1 MSTDSVTIKASI
13 DDNGDVYEDY
23 ITIVKVREGSDTI
36 NAYLTNESITIPAA
50 PDGTVSSLAGA
61 TTDIKVYVGATD
73 DTVNWTA
80 SKVDSTGVTSALS
93 NKTLTITG
101 LTADSAY
108 VDVSVSKSGNPTLTR
123 RFTLA
128 KSKTGATGATGSKG
142 ADAIT
147 INIVTDGNFQRNTIG
162 QYTPTAIKLTALKSN
177 TTDPAYWTAVD
188 SNDGVTVVPL
198 YSTGAGGTPITQ
210 GIGGTASDI
219 VYLVSPLL
227 QKSVKLTLNCAG
239 LVDTDNVLVL
249 DAGADGLSAQVTSE
263 SDVVPTASDGTG
275 YSLTGLGGSFKVYV
289 GATVQTSGVT
299 YFVYDGSSNVAQQA
313 KNGLTL
319 AMNPITGIY
328 TLSGTNWTSNTETFT
343 LRAVTSAGATL
354 DKIYTIAK
362 SRAGATG
369 ATGSTGVG
377 AKALF
382 LTGTS
387 NVFQVLKDGSNSPAS
402 ITLTAAPTGALT
414 GTATWS
420 VTSGTATLT
429 GTGNT
434 RTLTYANMS
443 TDSVTVNVSITD
455 VDGTFSDN
463 FTIIKVREGADT
475 VNAYLTNESVTLSAD
490 TGGVVGNY
498 AAATTDI
505 KVYVGAT
512 DSTSTWTATRA
523 DGPGVVSTLTGKTL
537 SVTNLTTDTGY
548 VDITVS
554 KAGYPNLTRRFTVS
568 KSKTGSAGAA
578 GASAKGINI
587 ITTGNFVKSAG
598 STTYSPATV
607 TITAQKQN
615 TTANAYWQAVDN
627 ADGVTVVP
635 LYSTVAGGVAITQGT
650 TTGTAI
656 DVVYLRAADAK
667 KSVKITLTCDSLTDV
682 DTVLAMDDGEQ
693 PYVPQLTSE
702 SDVVAAAYD
711 GTGYSLASAGGTIK
725 EIGRAHV

>member
-1 MSTDSVTIKASI
+1 MLFRSASKSGYASITKRFSISKSKTGATGAVGAQGVAGLPGADAKALFLTADAQVFQVKKDGTTNVGTVNLTATPSGALDGTATFVVTSGTATLTGSGNGRVLSYANMSTDSVTIKASI

-299 YFVYDGSSNVAQQA
+299 YFVYEDRKSTRLNSS
-313 KNGLTL
+313 
-319 AMNPITGIY
+319 
-328 TLSGTNWTSNTETFT
+328 
-343 LRAVTSAGATL
+343 
-354 DKIYTIAK
+354 
-362 SRAGATG
+362 
-369 ATGSTGVG
+369 
-377 AKALF
+377 
-382 LTGTS
+382 
-387 NVFQVLKDGSNSPAS
+387 
-402 ITLTAAPTGALT
+402 
-414 GTATWS
+414 
-420 VTSGTATLT
+420 
-429 GTGNT
+429 
-434 RTLTYANMS
+434 
-443 TDSVTVNVSITD
+443 
-455 VDGTFSDN
+455 
-463 FTIIKVREGADT
+463 
-475 VNAYLTNESVTLSAD
+475 
-490 TGGVVGNY
+490 
-498 AAATTDI
+498 
-505 KVYVGAT
+505 
-512 DSTSTWTATRA
+512 
-523 DGPGVVSTLTGKTL
+523 
-537 SVTNLTTDTGY
+537 
-548 VDITVS
+548 
-554 KAGYPNLTRRFTVS
+554 
-568 KSKTGSAGAA
+568 
-578 GASAKGINI
+578 
-587 ITTGNFVKSAG
+587 
-598 STTYSPATV
+598 
-607 TITAQKQN
+607 
-615 TTANAYWQAVDN
+615 
-627 ADGVTVVP
+627 
-635 LYSTVAGGVAITQGT
+635 
-650 TTGTAI
+650 
-656 DVVYLRAADAK
+656 
-667 KSVKITLTCDSLTDV
+667 
-682 DTVLAMDDGEQ
+682 
-693 PYVPQLTSE
+693 
-702 SDVVAAAYD
+702 
-711 GTGYSLASAGGTIK
+711 
-725 EIGRAHV
+725 H